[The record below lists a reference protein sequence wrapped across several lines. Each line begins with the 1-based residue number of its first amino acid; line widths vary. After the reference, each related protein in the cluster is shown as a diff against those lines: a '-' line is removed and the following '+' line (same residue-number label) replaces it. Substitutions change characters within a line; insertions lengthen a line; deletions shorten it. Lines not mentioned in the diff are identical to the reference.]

1 MSLTEEQ
8 ITALLAE
15 AAGGP
20 VARMFPTL
28 DPRTGRLRYPA
39 WRTPVPTKYAPAR
52 CRKRKATRKR
62 AGASRRKNRGRK
74 RK

>member
-20 VARMFPTL
+20 VARMFPTF
-28 DPRTGRLRYPA
+28 DPRTGRLRYPV
-39 WRTPVPTKYAPAR
+39 WRPVLTKYAPAQR
-52 CRKRKATRKR
+52 RKRKASRKQ
-62 AGASRRKNRGRK
+62 AQASRKKNRRK